1 MGDCVSSLIGA
12 SLAHKEKLHIGIIG
26 DLAFFYDMNVLGNR
40 HLSNNLRILLINNN
54 IGAEFKLYCYPGA
67 KLEDET
73 TPYIAAEGHFGQ
85 KSPKLV
91 RHYAQDLGF
100 EYLDASSKEEF
111 EQHAVRFLSPTN
123 NDKPILLEVFTSYQ
137 DESKALEIIRNLDS
151 NTMGFIKKKVKD
163 NVNYNTI
170 QKVRNILKN

>member
-1 MGDCVSSLIGA
+1 M
-12 SLAHKEKLHIGIIG
+12 
-26 DLAFFYDMNVLGNR
+26 
-40 HLSNNLRILLINNN
+40 
-54 IGAEFKLYCYPGA
+54 
-67 KLEDET
+67 
-73 TPYIAAEGHFGQ
+73 
-85 KSPKLV
+85 